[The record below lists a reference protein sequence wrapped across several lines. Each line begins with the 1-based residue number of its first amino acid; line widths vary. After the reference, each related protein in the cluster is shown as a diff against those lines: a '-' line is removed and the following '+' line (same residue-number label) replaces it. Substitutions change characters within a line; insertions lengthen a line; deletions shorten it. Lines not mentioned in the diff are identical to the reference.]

1 MVQWIFET
9 LLKDYAMSYNFL
21 PCDRNQSYLL
31 PPSLADWLP
40 QGHLA
45 WFVLDAVD
53 QIDLS
58 PFYEKYHINGVGNS
72 AFNPSMMVALLIYA
86 YCSGERS
93 SRQIEKHCQSD
104 VAYKVIAANQSPDH
118 STISR
123 FRKDNQSHLKT
134 LFLEILRLCAEAGLV
149 KLGNVSLDGTKIKAN
164 ASLAANRTEEHLEK
178 EIEQMLSEAAAKD
191 AQEDKAFGID
201 KRGDEM
207 PEELKDRNSR
217 IHRLKACKERLEQ
230 EKAQAI
236 AAQQDKIEQRVAK
249 EESTGQKARGRKPK
263 PPEEAH
269 NKESK
274 ANVTDPDS
282 RIMKTQ
288 KGYVQGL
295 NAQAVVTEQQVIVA
309 EDVTQQENDKKQL
322 HPMLEQAESNRQA
335 VEIEE
340 KIGVALADCGYG
352 SEENFTKTAAGG
364 IELLVATQ
372 KDHKQRKAMKEQPPP
387 DEPIPDGLS
396 PTELMERKLL
406 TERGRQLYKLRGQ
419 SVEPVFG
426 QIKDVRGFDRF
437 MQRGLEACRG
447 EWSLVCATHNLLK
460 LWRSSKTCWN

>member
-1 MVQWIFET
+1 MG
-9 LLKDYAMSYNFL
+9 YNFL
-21 PCDRNQSYLL
+21 PCNRNQAYLL

-40 QGHLA
+40 ESHLA
-45 WFVLDAVD
+45 WFVLEAIE
-53 QIDLS
+53 QIDLE
-58 PFYEKYHINGVGNS
+58 PFYAKYCINGVGSS
-72 AFNPSMMVALLIYA
+72 AFNPSMMVSLLIYA
-86 YCSGERS
+86 YCAGERS

-123 FRKDNQSHLKT
+123 FRKDNQLHLKL
-134 LFLEILRLCAEAGLV
+134 LFLEILRLCGEAGLV

-164 ASLAANRTEEHLEK
+164 ASLAANRTLEHLEQ
-178 EIEQMLSEAAAKD
+178 EIEKMLSEASAKD
-191 AQEDKAFGID
+191 AQEDKAFGAG

-207 PEELKDRNSR
+207 PEDLRDRNSR
-217 IHRLKACKERLEQ
+217 INRLKACKKRLDQER
-230 EKAQAI
+230 AQAVQ
-236 AAQQDKIEQRVAK
+236 AQQDKIEEREAK
-249 EESTGQKARGRKPK
+249 EEGAGKKLRGRKPK
-263 PPEEAH
+263 SPEEAK
-269 NKESK
+269 NKEAK

-295 NAQAVVTEQQVIVA
+295 NAQAVVTERQVIIA

-335 VEIEE
+335 VEIKE
-340 KIGVALADCGYG
+340 KIGVALADAGYG
-352 SEENFTKTAAGG
+352 SEDNFTKTAAGD

-372 KDHKQRKAMKEQPPP
+372 KDYKQRKARKEQLPP
-387 DEPIPDGLS
+387 DEPIPEGLS

-419 SVEPVFG
+419 TVEPVFG

-437 MQRGLEACRG
+437 MRRGFEACRS
-447 EWSLVCATHNLLK
+447 EWSLICATHNLLK
-460 LWRSSKTCWN
+460 LWRSAKVCWN